1 VIASNLLS
9 RARRA
14 APEAA
19 LGRAALAVS
28 AVALATAGL
37 AACSGK
43 SAPSAGSSPRASA
56 AAPASSSPATF
67 NPLPSSPAVSPS
79 AALSGPNICSV
90 LTAAQVGSIMGDPV
104 AETTRSQDGASSAC
118 TYALVHS
125 TIEVDVA
132 PTGSTADYSGF
143 SGVVSSGASP
153 AGSAIPLP
161 SLGQHALLSSA
172 GVAVQTAKHAFLV
185 RNVSG
190 RVAIQRDIQLSKTLI
205 TALG

>member
-9 RARRA
+9 RARQA

-19 LGRAALAVS
+19 LGRVVLSISAAALA
-28 AVALATAGL
+28 AAGL
-37 AACSGK
+37 SACSGK
-43 SAPSAGSSPRASA
+43 STPSTGSSPTASVSASA
-56 AAPASSSPATF
+56 PASSAAPASSSPAV
-67 NPLPSSPAVSPS
+67 SASAPA
-79 AALSGPNICSV
+79 SGPNVCSI
-90 LTAAQVGSIMGDPV
+90 LTSAQVGSIMNDPV
-104 AETTRSQDGASSAC
+104 SHVTRSQDGANSAC

-132 PTGSTADYSGF
+132 PSGSAADFAGF
-143 SGVVSSGASP
+143 SGLVTAGASP
-153 AGSAIPLP
+153 AGSAVAVPG
-161 SLGQHALLSSA
+161 LGQHSLLSSA

-190 RVAIQRDIQLSKTLI
+190 QVANQLDVQLSKTLI

>member
-9 RARRA
+9 RARQA

-19 LGRAALAVS
+19 LGRVVLTISAA
-28 AVALATAGL
+28 ALATAGL
-37 AACSGK
+37 SACSGK
-43 SAPSAGSSPRASA
+43 STPSAGSSPTASA
-56 AAPASSSPATF
+56 SAPASSAAPAT
-67 NPLPSSPAVSPS
+67 SSPAVSAS
-79 AALSGPNICSV
+79 APVSGPNVCSI
-90 LTAAQVGSIMGDPV
+90 LTSAQVGSIMGDPV
-104 AETTRSQDGASSAC
+104 SHVTRSQDGANSAC

-132 PTGSTADYSGF
+132 PSGSAADFAGF
-143 SGVVSSGASP
+143 SGLVNSGASP
-153 AGSAIPLP
+153 AGSAIAVPG
-161 SLGQHALLSSA
+161 LGQHALLSSA

-190 RVAIQRDIQLSKTLI
+190 QVGNQLDVTLSKTLI